1 MLVARDLDLNPPADG
16 ICGCHSSSPV
26 LEVAV
31 ICGTSVPELPAAFTL
46 GATTI
51 GRRKVEFVF
60 LSERRVGNGIS
71 TATYISWV
79 LLLIL

>member
-16 ICGCHSSSPV
+16 IFGCHSSSPIRGM
-26 LEVAV
+26 AV
-31 ICGTSVPELPAAFTL
+31 TTVPELPVAFASGVT
-46 GATTI
+46 AI

-60 LSERRVGNGIS
+60 LSERRVGNEIS
-71 TATYISWV
+71 TVTYISCV